1 MARSV
6 VSQPSLCAAVSVY
19 LAALSLGCGGGGSNT
34 PMLSVGGTYQTQ
46 VTLLPGNT
54 CSGVTVQDNP
64 TIVTQNPGA
73 PTLLIRHASI
83 NTTGNIDSTAHF
95 ATYPTPVSTFTVTIT
110 GQFSLTGLDATVTLT
125 QAQPPANTWSI
136 GSEQK
141 TVLRTRSH
149 LDLHLIV

>member
-73 PTLLIRHASI
+73 QTLLIRHASI

-125 QAQPPANTWSI
+125 QAQPPCQYMVHWVGTKDGAPNTIPS
-136 GSEQK
+136 
-141 TVLRTRSH
+141 
-149 LDLHLIV
+149 